1 MTTISSRLTSPIGTR
16 YFHSSVRIWST
27 RRRGKVYL
35 IHISSQMTKS
45 VLPKN
50 QTKPGM

>member
-1 MTTISSRLTSPIGTR
+1 MTTISSRLTRPIGTR
-16 YFHSSVRIWST
+16 NLHSSVRIWST
-27 RRRGKVYL
+27 RWRGKVHL